1 MNKCPNV
8 NYFNAFSE
16 HKCATKPKTKFMKK
30 KRRKKNNRQ
39 ISGKKINEKRGK
51 KRRNADR
58 RQRRRT
64 IEKHRMSGCRSN

>member
-8 NYFNAFSE
+8 NYFNVFSE

-30 KRRKKNNRQ
+30 KKQKTTDRYRE
-39 ISGKKINEKRGK
+39 KKINEKRGK